1 MISKFIFLISI
12 FFCLGLISEILIL
25 YFFRYSSKFIKKL
38 DLFNFY
44 QPLMM
49 TLNYNVQSG
58 EKKILKHLT

>member
-44 QPLMM
+44 QPLVM